1 MKLSL
6 YRKFRLS
13 LLLEDT
19 SDQTGGDGTTTL
31 TDVESLAG
39 FGGNGTVC
47 LQDHLDVV
55 TGHDLLGLVVTGEAE
70 SSSLIYNTLVN
81 KFLRTLTE
89 DIPAVRMKAWGR

>member
-6 YRKFRLS
+6 YRKSRLS

-19 SDQTGGDGTTTL
+19 GDETSGDGTTTL
-31 TDVESLAG
+31 TDVESLTG

-55 TGHDLLGLVVTGEAE
+55 TGHDLLGLIVAGEAE
-70 SSSLIYNTLVN
+70 SSSLIYNTLAKNIYV
-81 KFLRTLTE
+81 E
-89 DIPAVRMKAWGR
+89 

>member
-6 YRKFRLS
+6 YRKSRLS

-19 SDQTGGDGTTTL
+19 SDKTRGDGTTTL
-31 TDVESLAG
+31 TDVESLTG

-70 SSSLIYNTLVN
+70 SSSLIYNTLAKNCYV
-81 KFLRTLTE
+81 E
-89 DIPAVRMKAWGR
+89 

>member
-1 MKLSL
+1 MILSL
-6 YRKFRLS
+6 YRKSRLS

-19 SDQTGGDGTTTL
+19 GDETSGDGTTTL
-31 TDVESLAG
+31 TDVESLTG

-55 TGHDLLGLVVTGEAE
+55 TRHDLLGLVVTGEAE
-70 SSSLIYNTLVN
+70 GSSLIYNTLANASLCQV
-81 KFLRTLTE
+81 TG